1 MRGRPGGRTPAIV
14 KSASGRTDF
23 LRIFPARAHYFHM
36 PPTRPSED
44 PLVRARES
52 QTLLEEIVSFLA
64 SCAAPALLEPGEEI
78 LAMREGEYSLECD
91 GEGVLLECWGE
102 SRTLRRRLRAIR
114 KRARNRVELDAERF
128 PRRRCT
134 LSLLDI
140 ASETSGQFERES
152 TRSVAREELRRW
164 CERFHPGWRIEC
176 LSSAPDLQ
184 HSLSPRFPRALLRM
198 GSEGVSAIAAPDA
211 PGAEDVFTFGL
222 IWLQH
227 CRDRW
232 RDLHV
237 RTLLLFASEAAASML
252 ALRLVA
258 CNHAKLRYRLVLVGS
273 QGALRELSPR
283 AWGNLGSQFALA
295 SGVPANEKIR
305 HLFQEVASGGTAE
318 CVEDLRGAL
327 SLEVRGLPVARAEG
341 DELRVGLKLRHA
353 ERWPTAESLQ
363 RLALRVARVRC
374 AQPAD
379 ARHALYQLFPE
390 RWLESAVR
398 QQIRAIDPTLHP
410 SLVRRQV
417 TGSLGTHRNRT
428 DLLALDESGRLV
440 VIEVKAEA
448 DIQLPVQAIDYYSR
462 LKLHLE
468 RGDIQAAGIFP
479 GVSVRTEPP
488 RLLLVA
494 PALCFHPS
502 NETVLQFLESSIQV
516 RQVGVALEWR
526 KQLRVVFQHSLA
538 GAATGGSARWPA
550 IFSSRSEKP
559 SRR

>member
-1 MRGRPGGRTPAIV
+1 M
-14 KSASGRTDF
+14 
-23 LRIFPARAHYFHM
+23 RIFPARAHYLHM
-36 PPTRPSED
+36 PSTRPTED
-44 PLVRARES
+44 PQVRTRQA
-52 QTLLEEIVSFLA
+52 QALLQEIATFVT

-78 LAMREGEYSLECD
+78 LPLREGEYSLECD

-102 SRTLRRRLRAIR
+102 ARTLRRRLRAIR
-114 KRARNRVELDAERF
+114 KRARNCVELDAERF

-140 ASETSGQFERES
+140 KAETAAQFEKES

-198 GSEGVSAIAAPDA
+198 GSEGVCAIAAPDV

-237 RTLLLFASEAAASML
+237 RTLLLFAPEAAASAL

-258 CNHAKLRYRLVLVGS
+258 CNHAKLRYRLVLVS
-273 QGALRELSPR
+273 AEGALRELSPR
-283 AWGNLGSQFALA
+283 AWGNLGTQFSLA
-295 SGVPANEKIR
+295 GGVPANEQAR
-305 HLFQEVASGGTAE
+305 HLFQEVASGADAE

-327 SLEVRGLPVARAEG
+327 SLEVRGLPIARAEG
-341 DELRVGLKLRHA
+341 DELRVGLKLRHTD
-353 ERWPTAESLQ
+353 RWPSAESLH
-363 RLALRVARVRC
+363 RLARRVARVRC
-374 AQPAD
+374 AQSAD
-379 ARHALYQLFPE
+379 ANHSLYRLFPE
-390 RWLESAVR
+390 RWLESVVR

-417 TGSLGTHRNRT
+417 SGSLGMHRTRT

-468 RGDIQAAGIFP
+468 RGDLHAAGVFS
-479 GVSVRTEPP
+479 GATVRTEPP
-488 RLLLVA
+488 RVLLVA

-516 RQVGVALEWR
+516 RQVGVAIEWR

-550 IFSSRSEKP
+550 IFSSKSEKP